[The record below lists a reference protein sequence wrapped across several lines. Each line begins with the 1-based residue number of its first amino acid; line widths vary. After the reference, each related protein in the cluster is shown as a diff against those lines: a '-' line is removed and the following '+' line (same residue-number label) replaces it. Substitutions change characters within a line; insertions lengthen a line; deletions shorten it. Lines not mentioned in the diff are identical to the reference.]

1 MMMFIYGFASA
12 LLLCFLFYHFLS
24 YGVKACVKDKEL
36 AVAVYKTKSD
46 TWQVTD
52 NFDEIV
58 RRIEYLRQ
66 HKPHTVKPLK

>member
-1 MMMFIYGFASA
+1 MMFLYGFVTC
-12 LLLCFLFYHFLS
+12 LFICFLFYHFFS

-58 RRIEYLRQ
+58 RRIEYRRQ
-66 HKPHTVKPLK
+66 YKPHTVKPLK